1 MEQVGNIVP
10 LVGLKVVAIGGG
22 NGLSCLLSGL
32 KQFVGQT
39 VDNLGSI
46 SSLSAIVAV
55 TDDGGSSGRLRDERQ
70 MLPPGDIRNC
80 MVALSED
87 SLLLSRLFRHRFAG
101 VGGLAGH
108 SFGNIFL
115 AALTELTGD
124 FAEAVRLSSEI
135 LASKGHI
142 YPATTANV
150 HLAAELVD
158 GSTVHGETKISKVGP
173 RVKRVYL
180 EPQECHPM
188 PEAISAINEADLIT
202 IGPGSLLTSLLPP
215 LLVHGV
221 SDAIAKS
228 LATKVFVSNLMT
240 QPGETDG
247 FSALQHLDILREY
260 APQLD
265 FDHAVLN
272 SQEISAEQ
280 KEKYAS
286 EGATQIGIGE
296 LDAVRHAY
304 DVNVVYTN
312 LLSDGEMVRHDP
324 DRLAKAVL
332 SCAASAKAAS

>member
-1 MEQVGNIVP
+1 M
-10 LVGLKVVAIGGG
+10 AIGGG